1 MRLQQKV
8 MNRAALAGAL
18 SFLGCGSARHS
29 AEVKPES
36 VAKPMESVQVDASY
50 GTLSFRGRIDR
61 ADYGSDVEYRLHND
75 VTFHSAEQINST
87 SVIDLR
93 ECRFVASV
101 PADSSGPWK
110 MLHVESRPISVHL
123 TQDGETA
130 QLPELTFRLRKAVAA
145 QARRVGLAVN
155 DGHFMWPIPVNLQ

>member
-1 MRLQQKV
+1 

-18 SFLGCGSARHS
+18 SFLGCGSGRRS

-61 ADYGSDVEYRLHND
+61 ADYGSDVEYRLHID